1 MSRALSKANVP
12 VSDFTVIEDNW
23 KKVIPNLMYML
34 GDVCTQDNI
43 IPTVN
48 FGEYHINSDSTNQQK
63 GFKIEPTKLYLS
75 GVLHDS
81 VMVPQKQS
89 CEGL

>member
-34 GDVCTQDNI
+34 GDVCTQDNS

-48 FGEYHINSDSTNQQK
+48 FGEYH
-63 GFKIEPTKLYLS
+63 Y
-75 GVLHDS
+75 
-81 VMVPQKQS
+81 
-89 CEGL
+89 